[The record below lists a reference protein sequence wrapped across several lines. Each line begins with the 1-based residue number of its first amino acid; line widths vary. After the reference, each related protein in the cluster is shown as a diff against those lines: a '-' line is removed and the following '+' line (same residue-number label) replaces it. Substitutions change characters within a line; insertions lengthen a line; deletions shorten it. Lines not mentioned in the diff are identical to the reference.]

1 MGRKPKKRFDDD
13 EIQET
18 EVNELVESDY
28 AESESDMDEENE
40 DAELNFDNHNYL
52 RPNAF
57 YSEDELFD

>member
-57 YSEDELFD
+57 YNEDELFD